1 MNEVMIKNSESAILK
16 LEADLKKL
24 KSDNENR
31 ILALKASENYKA
43 RELSLE
49 RHKLACY
56 RQGIEPNVS
65 NVVTRGEWSRMDP
78 KARKAFLGEHGTVI
92 DD

>member
-1 MNEVMIKNSESAILK
+1 MIKNAESTILK
-16 LEADLKKL
+16 LENDLEKL
-24 KSDNENR
+24 KADNENR
-31 ILALKASENYKA
+31 ILALKASENYKT

-56 RQGIEPNVS
+56 RQGIEPDVS
-65 NVVTRGEWSRMDP
+65 NVVTRSEWGRMDP
-78 KARKAFLGEHGTVI
+78 KARKVFLGECGTVI